1 MQFWIFWFISSTI
14 FFGVIGFIAALVS
27 LLIYMIF
34 KQNFIKIKNIKDKGL
49 SKQTQREN
57 FMLDLSEIIEKEKDV
72 KFDINKYKSYKQ
84 ILYYGTNRE
93 KIELIG
99 MVVYNPSAE
108 YVNLIRIALNDNDET
123 VRILSSTSLQ
133 KMESY
138 YEDKIKEYKNLLNNS
153 KNEKEENINFRK
165 LIYTYSDFIE
175 STLIDSSLKKLYI
188 NTMFEEFESFLKLKE
203 IKSIL
208 YTFISMSIKYN
219 KLEGIEEILLKQIE
233 ESNKIGDK
241 FLLIELYYKESK
253 FSKLF
258 EVLKTINKE
267 EIINKKQIESYEYW
281 SNI

>member
-267 EIINKKQIESYEYW
+267 ELINKKQIESYEYW